1 VTDNPVHLP
10 ISLTTQPAICPARGR
25 SVKHEVLLYA
35 IALGVAIIPEGLVAV
50 VTVTMAIGVGRM
62 ARANTI
68 VRKLV
73 ALEALGAVTD
83 ICSDK
88 TGTPSCH
95 ADKPVRC

>member
-1 VTDNPVHLP
+1 VGDDDDDDDADADDHD
-10 ISLTTQPAICPARGR
+10 
-25 SVKHEVLLYA
+25 SVNHEVLLYA

-88 TGTPSCH
+88 TGAPRLLLL
-95 ADKPVRC
+95 DV